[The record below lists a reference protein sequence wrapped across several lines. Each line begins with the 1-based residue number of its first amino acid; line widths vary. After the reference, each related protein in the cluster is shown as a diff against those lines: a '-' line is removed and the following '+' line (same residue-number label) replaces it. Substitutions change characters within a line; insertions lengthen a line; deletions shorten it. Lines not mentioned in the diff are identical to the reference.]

1 MDEVKEPEG
10 GDNGGDEDD
19 DDDGGYEPV
28 KV

>member
-19 DDDGGYEPV
+19 DDDDGCEPV